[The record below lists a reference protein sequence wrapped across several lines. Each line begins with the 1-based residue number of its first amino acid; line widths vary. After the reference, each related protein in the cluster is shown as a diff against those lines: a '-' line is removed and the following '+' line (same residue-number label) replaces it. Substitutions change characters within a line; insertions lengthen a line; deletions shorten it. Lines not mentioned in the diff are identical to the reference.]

1 MRDWNAYVRA
11 HLSLPALTPAREAHI
26 VRDLAAQLEDFY
38 RDALA
43 RGVSDDEADAFARG
57 QVRDWDR
64 LARDVAS
71 ADRRHVRPRA
81 DRLTDATEHMP
92 HLRSEESCS

>member
-43 RGVSDDEADAFARG
+43 RGVSHDEADAFARG
-57 QVRDWDR
+57 QVRDWIGW
-64 LARDVAS
+64 
-71 ADRRHVRPRA
+71 RA
-81 DRLTDATEHMP
+81 MSQAPTSDTSVHALDRLTDAAEHMP
-92 HLRSEESCS
+92 HPGEESCS